1 MKRLMRPRVF
11 FVILGVAVAFSFATV
26 ANTKN
31 LAPLKNLFAE
41 RPLVHI
47 LGPSPAISPSTDPSL
62 VDSLMLESCDV
73 LKDNDTYYW
82 YYHARSRDRK
92 RWPGAYRICVATAPS
107 PLGPWTKYDKNPV
120 LDHGPKGAWDSGSVD
135 GAVLMKQGAYNIKPG
150 TEKYYMWYAA
160 GGPTGRHIGL
170 ATADNPLGPWKK
182 YEGNPIMKDFGYLGG
197 VEKVNGKFYMFVQH
211 PVDEHSDQGPFKV
224 AFANRP
230 EGPWRKYEG
239 NPVLTPGDWDAWDD
253 GGFSEAGVRY
263 HEGVYHTVYG
273 GTKNP
278 KLESLGYAYSLD
290 GLNWTKYPANPVVPL
305 TRVPD
310 GSGFAEVHINIE
322 GSYIYV
328 YHTLRTFTGKGT
340 ARGLSSYPPVK
351 AEDFGDVGLT
361 PHFLFNNFNV
371 YDMHWKTEDL
381 AIQVLTIDPHF
392 KIPYQILAMDSLGP
406 GEISRLQD
414 SLPIGLEAASTLAIA
429 TEATYD
435 SNAKAGVRLH
445 VRGSDDGV
453 NCDTADLYT
462 FDIDLQPGK
471 RVRKTLELKPSVKYA
486 KVVVENLDRSRPVK
500 SVKVTA
506 TVGN

>member
-1 MKRLMRPRVF
+1 
-11 FVILGVAVAFSFATV
+11 
-26 ANTKN
+26 
-31 LAPLKNLFAE
+31 
-41 RPLVHI
+41 
-47 LGPSPAISPSTDPSL
+47 
-62 VDSLMLESCDV
+62 
-73 LKDNDTYYW
+73 
-82 YYHARSRDRK
+82 
-92 RWPGAYRICVATAPS
+92 
-107 PLGPWTKYDKNPV
+107 
-120 LDHGPKGAWDSGSVD
+120 
-135 GAVLMKQGAYNIKPG
+135 MKQGAYNIKPG
-150 TEKYYMWYAA
+150 TETYYMWYA
-160 GGPTGRHIGL
+160 GSGPTGRHIGL

-182 YEGNPIMKDFGYLGG
+182 YEGNPIVKDFGYLGG
-197 VEKVNGKFYMFVQH
+197 VEKVNGKFLMFVQH

-224 AFANRP
+224 AFADRP
-230 EGPWRKYEG
+230 EGPWTKFKG

-253 GGFSEAGVRY
+253 GGFSEAGIRY

-290 GLNWTKYPANPVVPL
+290 GFNWTKYPANPVVPL

-310 GSGFAEVHINIE
+310 GSGFAESHLLVE

-328 YHTLRTFTGKGT
+328 FHTMRYFTGKGT
-340 ARGLSSYPPVK
+340 ARGLK
-351 AEDFGDVGLT
+351 
-361 PHFLFNNFNV
+361 NV
-371 YDMHWKTEDL
+371 PDWETEDL
-381 AIQVLTIDPHF
+381 AVQVLTIDPHF
-392 KIPYQILAMDSLGP
+392 KITYQVLAMDSLGP
-406 GEISRLQD
+406 RESSRVQA

-445 VRGSDDGV
+445 VRGCDDGV
-453 NCDTADLYT
+453 NCDTADLHT

-471 RVRKTLELKPSVKYA
+471 TVRKTLELKPSVKYA